1 MGLLFK
7 LLGIVSCL
15 IGSSSFTEPVIKR
28 TKEDTLDLL
37 ARSAVLVE
45 CESGQVLYEKDARVR
60 LYPASMTK
68 MMGLILV
75 LEKIDEGK
83 LSWNDDV
90 TVSETAKSMG
100 GTQIY
105 LAPGETMKLIDLFK
119 SVAINSAND
128 AIVALGEK
136 ASGSLPAFI
145 NDMNEKAKELKMED
159 THFNNATGFDDPDH
173 YTSALDMAKC
183 GLELVKHGEDILRF
197 TRMKEGYVREDTA
210 NPFWLVN
217 TNKMLGSYLGMDGL
231 KTGYTNLAGYNL
243 TATASRDGVRLLS
256 VVMKEESIKNR
267 AKDTATLL
275 DYGFSKVSKV
285 ELYKAASVL
294 GTYQFKKTLA
304 KPIEIYIDRDV
315 SPIAD
320 KGTTID
326 DYTAYVQ
333 IEKDTAPIAAK
344 EEIGKLVVTN
354 TKTGVVTK
362 YPVYVKEEVAK
373 YSFFDYWLHNIGELL
388 A

>member
-7 LLGIVSCL
+7 LLSIASCI
-15 IGSSSFTEPVIKR
+15 IGSSSFNASSIKR
-28 TKEDTLDLL
+28 EKEGTLDLA

-68 MMGLILV
+68 MMGLILI

-83 LSWNDDV
+83 LSWDDEV

-145 NDMNEKAKELKMED
+145 DDMNKKAKELKMED

-197 TRMKEGYVREDTA
+197 TRMKEGYVREGTS

-231 KTGYTNLAGYNL
+231 KTGYTNLD
-243 TATASRDGVRLLS
+243 RKS
-256 VVMKEESIKNR
+256 VV
-267 AKDTATLL
+267 
-275 DYGFSKVSKV
+275 
-285 ELYKAASVL
+285 
-294 GTYQFKKTLA
+294 
-304 KPIEIYIDRDV
+304 
-315 SPIAD
+315 
-320 KGTTID
+320 
-326 DYTAYVQ
+326 
-333 IEKDTAPIAAK
+333 
-344 EEIGKLVVTN
+344 
-354 TKTGVVTK
+354 
-362 YPVYVKEEVAK
+362 
-373 YSFFDYWLHNIGELL
+373 
-388 A
+388 